1 MRQIIHAS
9 YANPDDAARAV
20 AALMDHGAHHDDIS
34 VYVKNR
40 PAHWDDKDD
49 TTGTDVVKTAE
60 SGITTTTAQDAAAG
74 GVKGAGIGLG
84 VGILAGLAA
93 IAIPGAGLV
102 IGGGALATAVAGA
115 LATTAAGA
123 VAGGVYGYLA
133 DQGINEEAVTRIH
146 SNIESGGALV
156 SVSAPSSKLNHE
168 QIEAILAK
176 YEPNEVVLPPMEP
189 VVNRT
194 I

>member
-9 YANPDDAARAV
+9 YMNPDDAARAV
-20 AALMDHGAHHDDIS
+20 AALMDHGVRHDDIS

-40 PAHWDDKDD
+40 PANWDEPAS
-49 TTGTDVVKTAE
+49 TSGTEVIKTAE
-60 SGITTTTAQDAAAG
+60 TGLTTTTAQDAAAG
-74 GVKGAGIGLG
+74 GLKGAGVGLG
-84 VGILAGLAA
+84 VGILAGLAS

-123 VAGGVYGYLA
+123 VAGGVYGYLS
-133 DQGINEEAVTRIH
+133 DQGVNEEAVHRIH
-146 SNIESGGALV
+146 SNIEAGGALV
-156 SVSAPSSKLNHE
+156 SVNAPSSSMNHE

-176 YEPNEVVLPPMEP
+176 YEPNEVVLPPIEP
-189 VVNRT
+189 VANRT